1 MQCRPIGR
9 TFRQVFLHAIK
20 ITIAIGRPWIE
31 CESQKQRWHAF
42 AAFRACNQ
50 FLLDNSIVTG
60 TSSGTVVF
68 RHDATRNFTGTFQGA
83 LSIVH
88 SATAAATAVWTR
100 NETYTGTTLINGG
113 GVTLV
118 NEGALSAT
126 TGLTINRASL
136 TLDNTGSVDVA
147 VRIPTGLAISLGG
160 GTISYLGRA
169 QFTSTETLG
178 AITATEGASTI
189 NVTNNVTGISSAQLT
204 LTSLTR
210 TAGATVNFTNTNGD
224 TVIARFSRSTAN
236 PLAVDPS
243 SRFDLRWP
251 NGNRFI
257 TQPFANHNGGNLA
270 FGSDGY
276 LYIGLGDDGSGNDPN
291 NNAQNPNSLLGK
303 MLRIDV
309 GVADSDPAGY
319 RIPPD
324 NPFVR
329 GVPIAALGEIWAFGL
344 RNPWR
349 YSFDNAALGGSGG
362 LFIGDVGQDTR
373 EEIDAAPAGRG
384 GQNYGWRVREGTIAT
399 PGIGAASPAFAPLT
413 EPLID
418 YGHSSG
424 SAVTGGYVYRGRAL
438 GSEYFGRYFFADS
451 GSGRLWS
458 VAWQLDPATGRAT
471 ATGTVDHSAEIGALG
486 SIASGAT
493 QYRIE
498 AGSRSGAA
506 DLAVIDTASG
516 QTSFTANGVGD
527 GVYYARVKALSGVT
541 ASSASNEVVIAVGA
555 APCTAPPSTPAGLT
569 ATLSGN
575 VASFSWTASGAM
587 TSIVLEAGAS
597 PGGSDAAVVVLAPS
611 ARTFSSSAPPGAYYV
626 RVRAVNACGASAA
639 SNLVI
644 LRIPG

>member
-1 MQCRPIGR
+1 MRPLI
-9 TFRQVFLHAIK
+9 L
-20 ITIAIGRPWIE
+20 AIGILLSLDRAMANAQLRTQTIVGGLSALVAFVPDPAQPGMAYAVQQNGLVVTIQGTAALPAPFLDLRSAISTGGE
-31 CESQKQRWHAF
+31 RGLLGMAF
-42 AAFRACNQ
+42 AP
-50 FLLDNSIVTG
+50 DP
-60 TSSGTVVF
+60 SSGRVF
-68 RHDATRNFTGTFQGA
+68 
-83 LSIVH
+83 
-88 SATAAATAVWTR
+88 
-100 NETYTGTTLINGG
+100 
-113 GVTLV
+113 
-118 NEGALSAT
+118 
-126 TGLTINRASL
+126 
-136 TLDNTGSVDVA
+136 
-147 VRIPTGLAISLGG
+147 
-160 GTISYLGRA
+160 
-169 QFTSTETLG
+169 
-178 AITATEGASTI
+178 
-189 NVTNNVTGISSAQLT
+189 
-204 LTSLTR
+204 
-210 TAGATVNFTNTNGD
+210 VNFTNINGD

-236 PLAVDPS
+236 PRAVDPS

-276 LYIGLGDDGSGNDPN
+276 LYIGLGDGGSGNDPN

-486 SIASGAT
+486 SIVSFAEDSSGELYLVLYSGRIVKLVRGGAAPSAPTNLTSQTAGRAVQLAWTGASGAT

-541 ASSASNEVVIAVGA
+541 ASSASNEVVIAIGA
-555 APCTAPPSTPAGLT
+555 APCTAPPSTPAGLS
-569 ATLSGN
+569 ATLSGS
-575 VASFSWTASGAM
+575 VASFSWAASGTM

-639 SNLVI
+639 SNEVI